1 MVNWL
6 RARLRQWLGVYRNFE
21 QICKNVEDI
30 NILKARITSLQ
41 DIYAEQEKCMK
52 LLEERNRLAWERIVA
67 IEQQH
72 SEISSKQNELRAILA
87 EVRQLRELLT
97 DPKRTPVV
105 AKTTHQFRALMEQ
118 EI

>member
-30 NILKARITSLQ
+30 NILK
-41 DIYAEQEKCMK
+41 
-52 LLEERNRLAWERIVA
+52 ERDRLAWERIVA

-72 SEISSKQNELRAILA
+72 SEISSKQNELRAIMA